1 MLFNLENLVSI
12 TEANRNFSSVARLV
26 DEKGPVVILKN
37 NEPRYV
43 LLSFDTLQGE
53 SLSDEEILEISKKA
67 FKSHEQAYRKLSDS

>member
-26 DEKGPVVILKN
+26 DEKGSVVILKN

-43 LLSFDTLQGE
+43 LLSFDALQGE

-67 FKSHEQAYRKLSDS
+67 FRAHEQAYRKLSDS

>member
-1 MLFNLENLVSI
+1 
-12 TEANRNFSSVARLV
+12 
-26 DEKGPVVILKN
+26 
-37 NEPRYV
+37 V